1 MKKLFI
7 FFRSM
12 TAIVLTFM
20 VALVMPMVLMAQLT
34 APPETVDGA
43 TSLVPKLIE
52 ALVAGN
58 HLVAGGIVLMIL
70 MVAVRQYA
78 LPKWK
83 ISSDLLPIVTAIIG
97 ALSAAGLSMMNSVPV
112 EVALKNGVIMAL
124 LAGGAWSLLGK
135 YVAKLVL
142 GDGYQDSQASK

>member
-1 MKKLFI
+1 M
-7 FFRSM
+7 
-12 TAIVLTFM
+12 
-20 VALVMPMVLMAQLT
+20 
-34 APPETVDGA
+34 
-43 TSLVPKLIE
+43 IE
-52 ALVAGN
+52 ALVVGN
-58 HLVAGGIVLMIL
+58 HLVAGGIVLMIV

-83 ISSDLLPIVTAIIG
+83 ISSDLLPIVTAVIG

-112 EVALKNGVIMAL
+112 EIALKNGVIMAL

-142 GDGYQDSQASK
+142 GDSYQDSQASK